1 MLEAEQKLS
10 QAKKDK
16 EDFIFQYEE
25 AQKKKRKKKLRV
37 ARTEKDEEE
46 LLFDAEKEEYQEKIN
61 AAEDF
66 LSERKAELDAAH
78 SKIKS
83 FETMYSPGS
92 FMLDKARASVTALLT
107 SLKKEFSDHEV
118 DFQLLLENYSTH
130 QRYDNVMRNLSN
142 VVNFLREKK
151 DRVVKSFPE
160 YRVGYVDTI
169 FLFSFSKV
177 LVEALKLQS
186 DLLLLFGNMTEARK
200 LLHDLV
206 DGLFNSID
214 ACIEWPKVAQYII
227 A

>member
-1 MLEAEQKLS
+1 MLEADQKLS

-61 AAEDF
+61 AAKDF

-107 SLKKEFSDHEV
+107 SLKKEFGDHEV

-169 FLFSFSKV
+169 FCFPFRRFWL
-177 LVEALKLQS
+177 
-186 DLLLLFGNMTEARK
+186 RR
-200 LLHDLV
+200 
-206 DGLFNSID
+206 
-214 ACIEWPKVAQYII
+214 
-227 A
+227 